1 MVDSA
6 VSTAMLN
13 HVQLNNHA
21 QRPGSLYNGACEDTA
36 QRPERFSP
44 SGVEVNF
51 DEIKITLQVR
61 TVAGH

>member
-1 MVDSA
+1 
-6 VSTAMLN
+6 MLN
-13 HVQLNNHA
+13 HVQLNNHT
-21 QRPGSLYNGACEDTA
+21 QRPESLYNGACVDTA

-61 TVAGH
+61 TVVGY